1 MASAGKNLGRSLL
14 AVGDCQVVRDL
25 KVFAELVVA
34 GRLADLGYSSA
45 KCLPIDVDCKGVE
58 KQVPRQQP
66 VKDQRGDLLE
76 DMRQRDL
83 VVGRLTRGEE
93 ARESARGWLLVE
105 YLHNADEARK
115 ILTPRRPESRA

>member
-1 MASAGKNLGRSLL
+1 MASAGMNLGRSLL

-66 VKDQRGDLLE
+66 VKDQRGDLL
-76 DMRQRDL
+76 
-83 VVGRLTRGEE
+83 VGRLTRGEE